1 MQTKFTPKKTTNED
15 LVIHIYTDGGCRSTA
30 KKGEKI
36 KETDK
41 AAYAFFLKQGGHE
54 KLDGKAF
61 YGKTNNSMEI
71 SALLEALKAINTE
84 KYPIRAY
91 LDSAYVVN
99 TLENK
104 WYETW
109 EKNNWDKKGGLAN
122 AELWKELVGQVRR
135 FPFFQIVKVKGHSSD
150 ELNNLVDKHVNDLM
164 DALPNI

>member
-1 MQTKFTPKKTTNED
+1 
-15 LVIHIYTDGGCRSTA
+15 
-30 KKGEKI
+30 
-36 KETDK
+36 
-41 AAYAFFLKQGGHE
+41 
-54 KLDGKAF
+54 
-61 YGKTNNSMEI
+61 MEI
-71 SALLEALKAINTE
+71 SGLLEALKAIKTE

-122 AELWKELVGQVRR
+122 AELWKELIGQVRR
-135 FPFFQIVKVKGHSSD
+135 FPFFQIIKVKGHSTD
-150 ELNNLVDKHVNDLM
+150 EGNNLVDKHVNDLM